1 MKLNPECIRDVMLD
15 LEENLDVR
23 GGLMLV
29 PALEKGELKRI
40 KKHNFEDII
49 YTCKKLNEANF
60 ISFST
65 NICAAPNPYVFSKVG
80 TITWSGHQFLDDIRD
95 EKVWRDVKQTASKV
109 SSVSIPILQQISAA
123 VIARFLGLA

>member
-80 TITWSGHQFLDDIRD
+80 TITWSGHQF
-95 EKVWRDVKQTASKV
+95 
-109 SSVSIPILQQISAA
+109 
-123 VIARFLGLA
+123 

>member
-1 MKLNPECIRDVMLD
+1 
-15 LEENLDVR
+15 
-23 GGLMLV
+23 MLV